1 MSKIWSKNNSTTNE
15 FVESYTVGGDNI
27 LDNYDF
33 FQYDIKGSTAHVD
46 SLFSSGIIN
55 AIECDLLK
63 SDLNRI
69 LRKWSQGN
77 IEISIEDEDCHS
89 VIERELTESLG
100 DIGKKIHTG
109 RSRNDQALTM
119 IRLYMVS
126 TLENV
131 LIGLGDLSQ
140 KFFELQEKYRET
152 PFIGYTHTQQ
162 AMPITLGH
170 YYNSFYEQVYDDI
183 GYCTSI
189 LKSIS
194 KNPLGSG
201 AGFGST
207 VNLDRELTTSLLGFE
222 SLQKNSLYCQNSRG
236 KFELQYVHALSQIML
251 TLQKFATDIILYTS
265 REFSLFRVNDSIT
278 TGSSMMPQKK
288 NLDIAEILRGNHG
301 MIVGYEA
308 QLNTIS
314 HGLTSGYNRDY
325 QLMKKSIVESYKI
338 TSSSVH
344 AAKVILENIE
354 PDTNNIMSLM
364 KSDIYAADLATIKSQ
379 EEGIPFRDS
388 YKLIMEEGKFDVD
401 FYEIIKLRKTIG
413 SPGNF

>member
-33 FQYDIKGSTAHVD
+33 FQYDIKGSMAHVD

-89 VIERELTESLG
+89 VIERELIESLG

-140 KFFELQEKYRET
+140 KFFELQEKYREI

>member
-1 MSKIWSKNNSTTNE
+1 MSKIWSKDTSSINS
-15 FVESYTVGGDNI
+15 FVESYTVGDDHI

-33 FQYDIKGSTAHVD
+33 FHFDIQGSAAHVE
-46 SLFSSGIIN
+46 SLLKSGVIN
-55 AIECDLLK
+55 AIEHDLLQ

-69 LRKWSQGN
+69 LKKWKLGN
-77 IEISIEDEDCHS
+77 IEISVSDEDCHS
-89 VIERELTESLG
+89 VIERELIESLG

-126 TLENV
+126 TLQNI
-131 LIGLGDLSQ
+131 LINLGDLSQ
-140 KFFELQEKYRET
+140 KFFELQEKYRDT

-170 YYNSFYEQVYDDI
+170 YYNAFYEQTTDDLA
-183 GYCTSI
+183 YCTSI
-189 LKSIS
+189 FKSIS

-236 KFELQYVHALSQIML
+236 KFELQYIHAMSQVML
-251 TLQKFATDIILYTS
+251 TLQKFATDMILYTS
-265 REFSLFRVNDSIT
+265 REFSLFRVNPSIT

-288 NLDIAEILRGNHG
+288 NLDIAEIIRGNHG
-301 MIVGYEA
+301 MIVGYET
-308 QLNTIS
+308 QVHMIS
-314 HGLTSGYNRDY
+314 HGLISGYNRDY

-338 TSSSVH
+338 TSSSIS
-344 AAKVILENIE
+344 AASVILDNIE
-354 PDTNNIMSLM
+354 PDVDNIMSSI

-379 EEGIPFRDS
+379 KEGIPFRDS
-388 YKLIMEEGKFDVD
+388 YRLIMEQGDFNVD
-401 FYEIIKLRKTIG
+401 FNEIIKMRKTLG

>member
-1 MSKIWSKNNSTTNE
+1 MSKIWSKNNSTTNT
-15 FVESYTVGGDNI
+15 FVESYTVSGDND

-33 FQYDIKGSTAHVD
+33 FKYDIKGSIAHVD
-46 SLFSSGIIN
+46 SLFSSGVIS
-55 AIECDLLK
+55 AIEKDLLIA
-63 SDLNRI
+63 DLGRI
-69 LRKWSQGN
+69 LRKWEQGN
-77 IEISIEDEDCHS
+77 IEISISDEDCHS
-89 VIERELTESLG
+89 VIERELIESLG

-131 LIGLGDLSQ
+131 LIGLGNLNQ
-140 KFFELQEKYRET
+140 KFFELQEKYRDT

-170 YYNSFYEQVYDDI
+170 YYNSFYEQTYDDI

-207 VNLDRELTTSLLGFE
+207 VSLDRELTTSLLGFE

-301 MIVGYEA
+301 MIVGYET
-308 QLNTIS
+308 QIHTIS
-314 HGLTSGYNRDY
+314 HGLISGYNRDY
-325 QLMKKSIVESYKI
+325 QLIKKSIVESYKI
-338 TSSSVH
+338 ASSSIF
-344 AAKVILENIE
+344 AANTILENIE
-354 PDTNNIMSLM
+354 PDADKIMSTI

-388 YKLIMEEGKFDVD
+388 YKLIMEEGNFNVD
-401 FYEIIKLRKTIG
+401 FHEIIKLRKTVG

>member
-1 MSKIWSKNNSTTNE
+1 
-15 FVESYTVGGDNI
+15 
-27 LDNYDF
+27 
-33 FQYDIKGSTAHVD
+33 
-46 SLFSSGIIN
+46 
-55 AIECDLLK
+55 
-63 SDLNRI
+63 
-69 LRKWSQGN
+69 
-77 IEISIEDEDCHS
+77 
-89 VIERELTESLG
+89 
-100 DIGKKIHTG
+100 
-109 RSRNDQALTM
+109 
-119 IRLYMVS
+119 MVS

-140 KFFELQEKYRET
+140 KFFELQEKYREI